1 MLTTCPECEL
11 QVSDKAYTCPH
22 CGYPLKTAQ
31 KEYKP
36 STKHRR
42 LPNGFGQISLIKN
55 RNLRKPYRAMVS
67 IGKTET
73 GKPICRI
80 LKPHGYF
87 ATYNEAYA
95 ALMEYNK
102 NPYDLAK
109 GMTMQELYN
118 NWYAEYKEKDQ
129 ANSTLRTAKSAWSR
143 CTEISS
149 MLLREVRTRHIK
161 SCVDNAETP
170 GLKKRVKSLLNML
183 FDYAMEYE
191 LVDRNY
197 ARAFQLGKEVYKE
210 QEEDRVEH
218 IAFTDKEIDVL
229 WENIDRPY
237 VDVVLAQCYTGF
249 RPQELGLITIDNVH
263 LDEGYIVGGM
273 KTDAGRNRPVPIH
286 SKILS
291 IIEKHYWD
299 SVNSGEQYL
308 FTCKDAERYADDHK
322 LTYNRYTRRFALVR
336 DSLGLNIQHRPHDP
350 RVHFVTQAK
359 RAGVDEYAIKYIVGH
374 SIQDITENIYTKRNI
389 EWLKSE
395 IEKIK

>member
-1 MLTTCPECEL
+1 MLITCPECEL

-22 CGYPLKTAQ
+22 CGYPLKVPA
-31 KEYKP
+31 KEFRP
-36 STKHRR
+36 SNKHRR

-55 RNLRKPYRAMVS
+55 KNLRNPYRAMVS

-80 LKPHGYF
+80 LKPQGYF
-87 ATYNEAYA
+87 NTYNEAYA
-95 ALMEYNK
+95 ALVEYNK

-109 GMTMQELYN
+109 GMTMQDLYD
-118 NWYAEYKEKDQ
+118 NWYSEYKEKDQ
-129 ANSTLRTAKSAWSR
+129 AGSTLRTAKSAWSR
-143 CTEISS
+143 CKEIST
-149 MLLREVRTRHIK
+149 MYVRDVRTRHIK
-161 SCVDNAETP
+161 GCIDNAESP

-197 ARAFQLGKEVYKE
+197 ARGFQLPKEVYKE
-210 QEEDRVEH
+210 QEEDRIEH
-218 IAFTDKEIDVL
+218 IPFTEEEMNAL
-229 WENIDRPY
+229 WENIDIPY
-237 VDVVLAQCYTGF
+237 VDIILVQCYTGF

-263 LDEGYIVGGM
+263 LNEGYIVGGM
-273 KTDAGRNRPVPIH
+273 KTEAGRNRPVPIH
-286 SKILS
+286 SKIKD
-291 IIEKHYWD
+291 IIENHYLD
-299 SVNSGEQYL
+299 SVKNNEQYL
-308 FTCKDAERYADDHK
+308 FTCKDCGRYCDNHQ
-322 LTYNRYTRRFALVR
+322 LTYNRYIGRFIKIR
-336 DSLGLNIQHRPHDP
+336 QMLNLNEQHRPHDP

>member
-1 MLTTCPECEL
+1 MLITCPECEL

-22 CGYPLKTAQ
+22 CGYPLKTVQ
-31 KEYKP
+31 KEFKP

-95 ALMEYNK
+95 ALIEYNK

-191 LVDRNY
+191 LIDRN
-197 ARAFQLGKEVYKE
+197 LLIG
-210 QEEDRVEH
+210 
-218 IAFTDKEIDVL
+218 TM
-229 WENIDRPY
+229 
-237 VDVVLAQCYTGF
+237 LAHF
-249 RPQELGLITIDNVH
+249 NLEKKSIKSKK
-263 LDEGYIVGGM
+263 
-273 KTDAGRNRPVPIH
+273 KTV
-286 SKILS
+286 
-291 IIEKHYWD
+291 
-299 SVNSGEQYL
+299 
-308 FTCKDAERYADDHK
+308 
-322 LTYNRYTRRFALVR
+322 
-336 DSLGLNIQHRPHDP
+336 
-350 RVHFVTQAK
+350 
-359 RAGVDEYAIKYIVGH
+359 
-374 SIQDITENIYTKRNI
+374 
-389 EWLKSE
+389 
-395 IEKIK
+395 